1 MAEIRAT
8 VLVLA
13 LDLGGPVAL
22 RRVVRQVNDPETVQL
37 VKSMIGMVALDLEL
51 ESKGGHSAT
60 WVPPIHTTAI
70 GGAATSA
77 IGLAA
82 GTLAFLAGLIL
93 LGGFGTAWVA
103 TTFWR
108 SKQARKEAVLKRNA
122 DLVKALAA
130 AL

>member
-1 MAEIRAT
+1 MAQIRAT

-22 RRVVRQVNDPETVQL
+22 RRVIRQVNDPETVQL

-82 GTLAFLAGLIL
+82 GGQWARRHRVTNGLL
-93 LGGFGTAWVA
+93 TCPTWHPAM
-103 TTFWR
+103 
-108 SKQARKEAVLKRNA
+108 
-122 DLVKALAA
+122 D
-130 AL
+130 